1 MCYFSTNEM
10 IEININIKSGSVC
23 VPFVVVVSHHMAHT
37 VSVVWVG
44 ILLLQFNTSL
54 AKFI

>member
-37 VSVVWVG
+37 VSLVWVG